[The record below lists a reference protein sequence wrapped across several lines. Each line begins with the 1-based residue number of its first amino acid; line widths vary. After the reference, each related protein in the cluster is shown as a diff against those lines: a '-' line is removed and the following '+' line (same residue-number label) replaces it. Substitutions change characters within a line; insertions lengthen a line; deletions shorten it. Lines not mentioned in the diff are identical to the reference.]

1 MSDSSEND
9 TGGFSRRDFMKVAGG
24 VGALAMFGPGM
35 SFAANSGVKSMAN
48 VKRIELETDVL
59 VVGGGQAGSF
69 AAVKARQQGA
79 AVVMAVKGAVGR
91 SGLTPGANTFFI
103 YDKSA
108 GDNYANY
115 IKQFRSSGE
124 YLNNM
129 DFTEMIIR
137 DSLKTYE
144 EFATWGVITGSKAA
158 FMPGTV
164 TRSYEVVATGDPMRN
179 KVKEMDVNLLERT
192 MITDLL
198 MDNGRVAGA
207 VGFSQDDETIYVI
220 RAKAVCLCAG
230 AGALKNMGQFPSNS
244 ITHDGDCMAYRVG
257 AEISGKEFND
267 PHPLMALGTPVPEQ
281 IHQGKDKVGNSGPT
295 GSTAPA
301 NLNFDKDAIG
311 FGLEM
316 VFQANQGSIPAV
328 RAEMGGPRPP
338 RPSGPPGGGHG
349 GRPELKPSPYFPNS
363 RDQQIMG
370 TNTGMSNH
378 KGEGLWPKDTSCASN
393 IPGLFAAGDNLCSM
407 QNGANYAGFGTSFG
421 GSAVQGAAAGTSA
434 AKYAKSAGKP
444 KVSSA
449 EISKAL
455 STLVAPREREKGFS
469 PAWVTRA
476 LQSAT
481 LPYYVLWS
489 KEEKRLQAALY
500 NVQHLRHQIAPLMIA
515 RDPHELRL
523 AHETQNMLL
532 NAEMKLQASLLRKE
546 SRGTH
551 YREDYPFRDDKNWLS
566 WIILKQRDGEMVL
579 EKRDV
584 PKAWHPDSS
593 KTYEQKYPKRFPG
606 ELEALKKNT

>member
-1 MSDSSEND
+1 MSDLLDNE

-24 VGALAMFGPGM
+24 VGAMAMLGPSL
-35 SFAANSGVKSMAN
+35 SFAANTGAKSMTHA
-48 VKRIELETDVL
+48 KRIVLETDVL
-59 VVGGGQAGSF
+59 VVGGGQAGAF

-79 AVVMAVKGAVGR
+79 NVVMAVKGAVGR

-103 YDKSA
+103 YDPSV
-108 GDNYANY
+108 GDNYDNY
-115 IKQFRSSGE
+115 IQQFRSSGE

-129 DFTEMIIR
+129 DFTEMVIR

-144 EFATWGVITGSKAA
+144 EFSSWGVITGSKAA
-158 FMPGTV
+158 FMPGTL

-179 KVKEMDVNLLERT
+179 KVKEMDVHLLERT

-198 MDNGRVAGA
+198 MNDGRVAGA

-220 RAKAVCLCAG
+220 QAKAVCLCAG
-230 AGALKNMGQFPSNS
+230 AGALKNMGVFPSNS

-267 PHPLMALGTPVPEQ
+267 PHPIMTVGTPVAET
-281 IHQGKDKVGNSGPT
+281 IYKGKDRVGHSGPVGGT
-295 GSTAPA
+295 TPSQ
-301 NLNFDKDAIG
+301 LDFDKDPVG
-311 FGLEM
+311 FDLDM
-316 VFQANQGSIPAV
+316 VFQANRGAIPAV
-328 RAEMGGPRPP
+328 RASMGRPEGA
-338 RPSGPPGGGHG
+338 RPSGPPGGEHG
-349 GRPELKPSPYFPNS
+349 GRPEIKPSPYFPNS
-363 RDQQIMG
+363 RSQLVIG

-378 KGEGLWPKDTSCASN
+378 KGEGLWPKDTTCASS

-407 QNGANYAGFGTSFG
+407 QNGANYAGFGTSFC

-434 AKYAKSAGKP
+434 AKYAQSEGAT

-449 EISKAL
+449 EINRVL
-455 STLVAPREREKGFS
+455 NTLVAPRERDKGFS

-500 NVQHLRHQIAPLMIA
+500 NVQYLRTQIAPLMIA

-532 NAEMKLQASLLRKE
+532 NAEMKLQASLMRKE

-566 WIILKQRDGEMVL
+566 WIILKHQDGEMVL
-579 EKRDV
+579 EKRDI
-584 PKAWHPDSS
+584 PKAWHPDSNKS
-593 KTYEQKYPKRFPG
+593 YTQKYPKRFPG
-606 ELEALKKNT
+606 ELDALKKNA